1 MAEENSDVQIRYNGQ
16 DILVSKKVADFLER
30 DRKKMAALQRSD
42 RRHLIKVNP
51 FERMD
56 IEMDIASPVE
66 YHVIKNLFLEKLQE
80 TVSEL
85 TDDEKLLIKYRFR
98 YEMTL
103 KRIGKKFGIS
113 KPAVHVRLEKL
124 VEKLRNSVLA

>member
-1 MAEENSDVQIRYNGQ
+1 MAEENSDVQIKYNGQ

-103 KRIGKKFGIS
+103 KRIGEKFSIS
-113 KPAVHVRLEKL
+113 KPAVYVRLEKL